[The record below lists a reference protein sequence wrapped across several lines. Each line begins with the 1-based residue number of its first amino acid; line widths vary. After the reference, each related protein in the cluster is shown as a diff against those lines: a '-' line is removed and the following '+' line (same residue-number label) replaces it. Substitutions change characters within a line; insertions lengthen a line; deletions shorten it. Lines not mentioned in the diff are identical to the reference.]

1 MRHVFGILASLAM
14 MAVLACGLGGGQGP
28 VSTAAGSGGGAAA
41 TPGSDE
47 PASGGDTGGATSG
60 EDTRSGGGVIVSGAG
75 TGDSGGSGGSGGGG
89 TNNSDTGGSGTSAT
103 DADSGSGAS
112 AGSSGPSSASA
123 PSESS
128 SPVPTAEASSDTI
141 PEQTE
146 RLQIVNKCSYTI
158 WIQQQNMPSG
168 TPSVVKLK
176 AGESAQYVIPE
187 AGLAA
192 TRLWPKKGCD
202 ADGHNCLMGQS
213 SPPCPTN
220 GCPPPVDSKFEATW
234 GCVVS
239 DRNACAINPSAP
251 SEKLSGDTYWNASAV
266 DGYTFPFTASVT
278 GNTLPASICSPV
290 DCGALKMDQCPTSE
304 NLSVGVGGAVS
315 TAYSSVDLNL
325 KNNAGEL
332 MGCYAPCTKMTYPT
346 YGGLWLSNSGTAAA
360 MYCCPTPPV
369 SPSECSAGPV
379 EDTLFVSRVRS
390 MCGNTVYTY
399 AYDDGDGL
407 RQCSGATKVRLIIGP
422 NCP

>member
-1 MRHVFGILASLAM
+1 MRHILGILALLMMAM
-14 MAVLACGLGGGQGP
+14 MVACGTKAGSVPADSGAGEVSGAGETGTGGTSSGGEGTAGGG
-28 VSTAAGSGGGAAA
+28 SN
-41 TPGSDE
+41 
-47 PASGGDTGGATSG
+47 
-60 EDTRSGGGVIVSGAG
+60 SGGGVIVSGGSGGGA
-75 TGDSGGSGGSGGGG
+75 DSGSVGGSGG
-89 TNNSDTGGSGTSAT
+89 
-103 DADSGSGAS
+103 DSGSSGLGDDS
-112 AGSSGPSSASA
+112 SNDSGAGSNGNE
-123 PSESS
+123 SE
-128 SPVPTAEASSDTI
+128 PEI

-168 TPSVVKLK
+168 VPSVIKLTS
-176 AGESAQYVIPE
+176 GGSAQWIIPD

-202 ADGHNCLMGQS
+202 ADGNNCLMGQS
-213 SPPCPTN
+213 SPPCPAN

-234 GCVVS
+234 GCVLA
-239 DRNACAINPSAP
+239 DRNSCAVNPSAP
-251 SEKLSGDTYWNASAV
+251 SEKLSGDTYWNTSAV

-278 GNTLPASICSPV
+278 DNTLPAAICSPV
-290 DCGALKMDQCPTSE
+290 DCSGLTMDQCPTND
-304 NLSVGVGGAVS
+304 NLSVGVGGAIS
-315 TAYSSVDLNL
+315 SAYSSVDLRL
-325 KNNAGEL
+325 KNQSNEL

-346 YGGLWLSNSGTAAA
+346 YGGYWLSNSGTEAA

-369 SPSECSAGPV
+369 SPSQCSSGPV
-379 EDTLFVSRVRS
+379 ETTKFVANVRT